1 MSMEGFSAAQISH
14 AQATG
19 LDHYLKGPLFNSGIQ
34 NKPTLMK
41 FEKGS
46 KTFPGGNE
54 NISIGV
60 KFDTG
65 AGGTNDGVTGFSHT
79 DTVNFYNPGNGLR
92 ANFVWREHHV
102 GITLS
107 ETELKR
113 HGILVTDSPRK
124 IPKSGSDR
132 GMHILA
138 NVLDEANADYSE
150 QYAKTMNTLIWGD
163 GTVDTSALAGI
174 RAFIQD
180 IPTLGTVGGL
190 SAVTYS
196 KWRNYAFT
204 AAFNGD
210 ASFDADY
217 GGNAITSTPAN
228 GGALLDQLEK
238 LWRQL
243 RRYGGNPNC
252 FMAGSDFIDAMN
264 IEMRANGSYS
274 DKGFKQKLD
283 GSMGEMHFKD
293 ITVQYDPTL
302 DDLGREKFAYIWD
315 DKDIRLETME
325 GDWKRRRTPE
335 RPYDQFVFH
344 QSLLCTGQMVA
355 RARNS
360 SAVVSIA

>member
-19 LDHYLKGPLFNSGIQ
+19 LDHYIRGPLFNSGIQ
-34 NKPTLMK
+34 EKPLVAK
-41 FEKGS
+41 FESKA

-60 KFDTG
+60 KFKTG
-65 AGGTNDGVTGFSHT
+65 NNGVNDKLSGFSHT
-79 DTVNFYNPGNGLR
+79 DQVGFYNPANGLR
-92 ANFVWREHHV
+92 ANYVWREHHI
-102 GITLS
+102 GMTMS

-138 NVLDEANADYSE
+138 NVLDEANADYAE
-150 QYAKTMNTLIWGD
+150 QYADTLNDLLWGD
-163 GTVDTSALAGI
+163 GSADPSALHGI
-174 RAFIQD
+174 RSFIHD
-180 IPTLGTVGGL
+180 IPTIGTVGGL
-190 SAVTYS
+190 SAITYP

-217 GGNAITSTPAN
+217 GGNAITASAAN
-228 GGALLDQLEK
+228 GGALLTQLQK
-238 LWRQL
+238 LWRML
-243 RRYGGNPNC
+243 RRYGAKPDSIH
-252 FMAGSDFIDAMN
+252 AGSEFIDAM
-264 IEMRANGSYS
+264 EMEIRANGNYS
-274 DKGFKQKLD
+274 DTGFTQKQD
-283 GSMGEMHFKD
+283 GSMGEMFFKRVPV
-293 ITVQYDPTL
+293 IYDPTL
-302 DDLGREKFAYIWD
+302 DDLGRSKFAYIWD
-315 DKDIRLETME
+315 SADIRLYTLE

-344 QSLLCTGQMVA
+344 QSILCTGQMVSH
-355 RARNS
+355 RRNG